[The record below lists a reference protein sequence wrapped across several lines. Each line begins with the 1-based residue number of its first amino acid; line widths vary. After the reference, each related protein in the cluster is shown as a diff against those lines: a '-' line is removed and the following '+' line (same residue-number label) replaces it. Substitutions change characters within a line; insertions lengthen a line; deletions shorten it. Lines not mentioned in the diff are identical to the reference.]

1 MTAFNLREAA
11 EAAGTSKSSIWRAI
25 KSGRMSAGKT
35 DLGVLA
41 IDSSELFRCFPP
53 GSAPAKQPA
62 KPLAMD
68 ETALKQALAVAE
80 ANLQSLK
87 AMLDEVKANRDDLRR
102 ERDTWMEQARQLL
115 LAAPTTASPIPAPSP
130 APELPPFHHT
140 ARAGATAAPAPVP
153 APDQRRPWW
162 RRLAG

>member
-53 GSAPAKQPA
+53 GNGPAKQPA

-80 ANLQSLK
+80 ANLQSMR

-115 LAAPTTASPIPAPSP
+115 LAAPTKTPSP
-130 APELPPFHHT
+130 EVGVSA
-140 ARAGATAAPAPVP
+140 APVP
-153 APDQRRPWW
+153 APVPPPESPPRRAWFGW
-162 RRLAG
+162 RKAG

>member
-41 IDSSELFRCFPP
+41 IDSSELFRCFAP
-53 GSAPAKQPA
+53 GNAPAKQPA
-62 KPLAMD
+62 KSLAMD
-68 ETALKQALAVAE
+68 ETAVKQALAVAE

-87 AMLDEVKANRDDLRR
+87 AMLDEVKATRDDLRR
-102 ERDTWMEQARQLL
+102 ERDIWMEQARQLL
-115 LAAPTTASPIPAPSP
+115 LAAPIAVSPAPSP